1 MHPVDGDDAPLF
13 PARSGQV
20 KNYHLSL
27 RASVV
32 LSLTFLMGAAMLLIA
47 VVVVKV
53 NERDLLRAKVDQGR
67 LLKLTVDGYLFSS
80 QGSSDSGVDEIRRGP
95 PFKGFLARALDVAGG
110 WKVTV
115 TDRSGVV
122 VFDSAQRG
130 TITTQRIPELGRA
143 AQIAGERISFPTSG
157 RLSRLFFPS
166 GLVIDAP
173 LMRSANVVGAIRLE
187 TSLDDVRETIWQS
200 QKLVLLFI
208 AGDVLILVAFGTY
221 IFSKLVVQPV
231 RDLVRTAEVFQEGDR
246 LPEPTAGGRNE
257 LGTLSQALNRM
268 LERLAQNRE
277 EVRQHIASLEQTN
290 LELQRAQQEVIF
302 SEKLASVGRLA
313 AGIAHEIGNPIGI
326 VLGYL
331 ELLRR
336 NDVSE
341 NEREDLV
348 PRMENEVQRIHQTLR
363 RLLDLTRPGSA
374 ERRPTAVNEVIRDT
388 LTLLD
393 HQLKKQ
399 AVEVTLDLSAEPDI
413 AYANSD
419 QLRQVFL
426 NLVVN
431 AADAMA
437 VTDKRSQGGA
447 LRVSTTTVPRESLG
461 TRVESKPLRRRT
473 DPPSTDFSHMRR
485 ARGEATR
492 WLEISVADTG
502 VGVPEDNLKRVFDPF
517 FTTKEPGKGT
527 GLGLSVSVQ
536 IIEAMGGRMEISSRL
551 GEGTTVTVLLPVYE
565 GGPEPGVDA
574 VTHELPQPPFAKSV
588 AGEDLT
594 TG

>member
-1 MHPVDGDDAPLF
+1 MK
-13 PARSGQV
+13 R
-20 KNYHLSL
+20 YHLSL

-47 VVVVKV
+47 VATVKV
-53 NERDLLRAKVDQGR
+53 NEGDLLQAKVDQG
-67 LLKLTVDGYLFSS
+67 LILKLTV
-80 QGSSDSGVDEIRRGP
+80 E
-95 PFKGFLARALDVAGG
+95 GFLSASPGRTSDGGVEDLRSDAVFKAFLAKAQNVASG
-110 WKVTV
+110 WQATI

-122 VFDSAQRG
+122 VLRSAPRG
-130 TITTQRIPELGRA
+130 LPSGQRIPELERA
-143 AQIAGERISFPTSG
+143 ARLAVESISFPGSG
-157 RLSRLFFPS
+157 GLRSFFSPG

-173 LMRSANVVGAIRLE
+173 LIRNAKVIGGVRLE
-187 TSLDDVRETIWQS
+187 TSLDDVRETVWQS

-208 AGDVLILVAFGTY
+208 VGDLLILVAFGTY
-221 IFSKLVVQPV
+221 IFSKLVVKPV

-246 LPEPTAGGRNE
+246 LPEPTAGERNE

-268 LERLAQNRE
+268 LERLSQNRE
-277 EVRQHIASLEQTN
+277 ELRQHIASLEQTN
-290 LELQRAQQEVIF
+290 LELQLAQQEVIF

-331 ELLRR
+331 ELFRR
-336 NDVSE
+336 KDVSQ
-341 NEREDLV
+341 NEREDLIS
-348 PRMENEVQRIHQTLR
+348 RMESEVLRTHQTLR

-374 ERRPTAVNEVIRDT
+374 ERKPTAVNEVIRDT

-399 AVEVTLDLSAEPDI
+399 GVEVAFDLSAEPDI

-437 VTDKRSQGGA
+437 ATEERSQGGE
-447 LRVSTTTVPRESLG
+447 LRVGTRTLSRESLG
-461 TRVESKPLRRRT
+461 GRVESKPVRRRT
-473 DPPSTDFSHMRR
+473 DPPSEDFSHMRR
-485 ARGEATR
+485 VRGEATR
-492 WLEISVADTG
+492 WLEVTFTDTG
-502 VGVPEDNLKRVFDPF
+502 VGIPEEHLKRVFDPF

-536 IIEAMGGRMEISSRL
+536 IVEAMGGRMEIASRL

-565 GGPEPGVDA
+565 ARPESGA
-574 VTHELPQPPFAKSV
+574 EAE
-588 AGEDLT
+588 GE

>member
-1 MHPVDGDDAPLF
+1 MHPEDGYDAPLF

-32 LSLTFLMGAAMLLIA
+32 LSLTLLMGAAMLLISVA
-47 VVVVKV
+47 IVKV
-53 NERDLLRAKVDQGR
+53 NAGDLLQAKVEQG
-67 LLKLTVDGYLFSS
+67 LILKLTVDRFLFSS
-80 QGSSDSGVDEIRRGP
+80 QGNSDGGVEELRRGR
-95 PFKGFLARALDVAGG
+95 PFKGFLTRALDLAGG
-110 WKVTV
+110 WKVTI

-122 VFDSAQRG
+122 VFASPQRG
-130 TITTQRIPELGRA
+130 TITAQRIPELERA
-143 AQIAGERISFPTSG
+143 AQLAMERISFPASG

-173 LMRSANVVGAIRLE
+173 LMQSARVVGAVRLE
-187 TSLDDVRETIWQS
+187 TSLDDVRETLWQS

-208 AGDVLILVAFGTY
+208 AFDLLILVAFGTY
-221 IFSKLVVQPV
+221 IFSKLVVRPV

-246 LPEPTAGGRNE
+246 LPEPTVGERNE

-268 LERLAQNRE
+268 LRRLAQNKE
-277 EVRQHIASLEQTN
+277 ELRQHIASLEQAN

-302 SEKLASVGRLA
+302 SEKLASAGRLA

-331 ELLRR
+331 EILRR
-336 NDVSE
+336 KDVSE
-341 NEREDLV
+341 TEREDLIS
-348 PRMENEVQRIHQTLR
+348 RMESEVQRIHQTLR
-363 RLLDLTRPGSA
+363 RLLDLTRQGSV
-374 ERRPTAVNEVIRDT
+374 ERMPTAVNEVIRET
-388 LTLLD
+388 VMLLY

-399 AVEVTLDLSAEPDI
+399 GVKVSLDLGAQPDM
-413 AYANSD
+413 AYADGD
-419 QLRQVFL
+419 QLKQVFL

-437 VTDKRSQGGA
+437 AGGERSPGGE
-447 LRVSTTTVPRESLG
+447 LRVGTRTVSTESLG
-461 TRVESKPLRRRT
+461 GRVERKPVRRRT
-473 DPPSTDFSHMRR
+473 DPPATDFSSMRR
-485 ARGEATR
+485 THGEAAR
-492 WLEISVADTG
+492 WLEVIFVDTG
-502 VGVPEDNLKRVFDPF
+502 VGIPEENLERVFDPF

-565 GGPEPGVDA
+565 GGPEPEGGHGDA
-574 VTHELPQPPFAKSV
+574 MTRV
-588 AGEDLT
+588 
-594 TG
+594 

>member
-1 MHPVDGDDAPLF
+1 MGF
-13 PARSGQV
+13 IGMQR
-20 KNYHLSL
+20 YHLSL

-47 VVVVKV
+47 VAMVKV

-67 LLKLTVDGYLFSS
+67 ILKLTVEGLLSASSGGDG
-80 QGSSDSGVDEIRRGP
+80 GVEEIGGGA
-95 PFKGFLARALDVAGG
+95 PFKAVVARALDVARG
-110 WKVTV
+110 WKVTI
-115 TDRSGVV
+115 TDRSGIVV
-122 VFDSAQRG
+122 SGSTPRSSPSP
-130 TITTQRIPELGRA
+130 QRIPELGRA
-143 AQIAGERISFPTSG
+143 ATLAAENISFPSSG
-157 RLSRLFFPS
+157 DRRWLFFPDR
-166 GLVIDAP
+166 LVFDAP
-173 LMRSANVVGAIRLE
+173 LIRNAKVLGAVRLE

-208 AGDVLILVAFGTY
+208 VGDVLILVAFGTY
-221 IFSKLVVQPV
+221 IFSRLVVQPV

-246 LPEPTAGGRNE
+246 LPEPTAGERNE

-277 EVRQHIASLEQTN
+277 EVRQHIASLEQAN

-331 ELLRR
+331 ELFRR
-336 NDVSE
+336 KDVSE

-348 PRMENEVQRIHQTLR
+348 PRMESEVQRIHQTLR

-399 AVEVTLDLSAEPDI
+399 AVEVTLDLSAKPDI

-426 NLVVN
+426 NLMVN

-437 VTDKRSQGGA
+437 ATDKRSQGGE
-447 LRVSTTTVPRESLG
+447 LRVSTRTVPRESLG

-492 WLEISVADTG
+492 WLEVSFADTG
-502 VGVPEDNLKRVFDPF
+502 VGVPEENLKRVFDPF

-551 GEGTTVTVLLPVYE
+551 GEGTTVTLLLPVYE
-565 GGPEPGVDA
+565 GEPEAGADA
-574 VTHELPQPPFAKSV
+574 VTR
-588 AGEDLT
+588 
-594 TG
+594 